1 MLVRRAFLCT
11 YWLIKKKSVGRFSTI
26 SSAEPSTMEQAEEQ
40 REEKPQEQLTFMS
53 WNVDG
58 LDSLYRE
65 ARFDAVLELIS
76 RLLYLVMN
84 MKNPK

>member
-1 MLVRRAFLCT
+1 
-11 YWLIKKKSVGRFSTI
+11 
-26 SSAEPSTMEQAEEQ
+26 MEQAEEQ